1 MSLVWV
7 MWFIFWL
14 ISLCKI
20 SCLFVCLFAL
30 GLLKKSC
37 LINLQTQDL
46 FPTRPPAIAIGNTFS
61 IVLLFFHAIL
71 VTIPSYKSVFPT
83 HLLEERKVDF
93 SFIKFLI
100 FYCTVFI
107 CLFCLLS
114 YPISC
119 TCMIAIIMTVRFLY
133 CIKLFWSNCSVIG
146 DLMWKTQIPL
156 HLDILSIPGNI
167 WRNGTGWIQG
177 RVSQQHLWHFYVD
190 YNRK

>member
-93 SFIKFLI
+93 SFISKGGKISYFLLYSI
-100 FYCTVFI
+100 YLSFLSSFI
-107 CLFCLLS
+107 PHILYVHDS
-114 YPISC
+114 YHYDSP
-119 TCMIAIIMTVRFLY
+119 FLVLY
-133 CIKLFWSNCSVIG
+133 
-146 DLMWKTQIPL
+146 
-156 HLDILSIPGNI
+156 
-167 WRNGTGWIQG
+167 
-177 RVSQQHLWHFYVD
+177 
-190 YNRK
+190 